1 MRDLLTSALFV
12 CSTALAAQG
21 PVRLSLDQAVEM
33 AAKQSYTVQGSELE
47 AEKSL
52 AKIREITAI
61 GLPQV
66 SATGSLSNYLKVPT
80 QMIPNFFGDDPK
92 TLEVQFGIPWSMT
105 GAVQLNQLIFDG
117 SYLIGLKAVRE
128 MQNRSE
134 KELEQARL
142 EARVQAA
149 KAYLGVLA
157 AEEGARLLGQSLP
170 VVQKS
175 ANEAAAMTEQGL
187 METTDADR
195 LTVQVDETENQRRT
209 LLQQAAVARAYLALV
224 VGLPT
229 GTPIELTDS
238 LQPLLD
244 LPTDADLV
252 NRPFDPAQHVDE
264 EVARTYVTMGVLN
277 VRNKKAA
284 YLPQLSGFINYQQQ
298 FSSTD
303 FEPGNGDFWFPAS
316 MWGLQLNVP
325 IFSSGMRKNQVKQA
339 SIALEQAQV
348 QLKATEQRLL
358 TDHLSQQA
366 ILTSAQAN
374 YQTGKRS
381 LALSKRIFEQT
392 SVKFSEG
399 MASSFELTQ
408 EHGNYLAAQQ
418 TYIQRVV
425 DLLKARVDMHKALD
439 LY

>member
-1 MRDLLTSALFV
+1 MRDLLTSALFIL
-12 CSTALAAQG
+12 STALAAQG
-21 PVRLSLDQAVEM
+21 PVSLSLQQAVDM
-33 AAKQSYTVQGSELE
+33 AAEQSYMVQGSKLE

-66 SATGSLSNYLKVPT
+66 SATGSLSNYLQVPT
-80 QMIPNFFGDDPK
+80 QVIPNFFGNEPK
-92 TLEVQFGIPWSMT
+92 TLEVQFGIPWSIS
-105 GAVQLNQLIFDG
+105 GGVQLNQLIFDG

-128 MQNRSE
+128 LQNRSV
-134 KELEQARL
+134 KELEQTRL

-157 AEEGARLLGQSLP
+157 AEEGARLLGESLP
-170 VVQKS
+170 LVRKS

-187 METTDADR
+187 MESTDADR

-224 VGLPT
+224 LGLPT
-229 GTPIELTDS
+229 GTPIQLTDS

-244 LPTDADLV
+244 VPTDADLV
-252 NRPFDPAQHVDE
+252 NRPFDPSQHVDE

-284 YLPQLSGFINYQQQ
+284 YLPQLSGFINYQEQ
-298 FSSTD
+298 FSSTE
-303 FEPGNGDFWFPAS
+303 FEPGNGSFWFPAS

-339 SIALEQAQV
+339 SIALDQAQV

-366 ILTSAQAN
+366 ILISAQEN